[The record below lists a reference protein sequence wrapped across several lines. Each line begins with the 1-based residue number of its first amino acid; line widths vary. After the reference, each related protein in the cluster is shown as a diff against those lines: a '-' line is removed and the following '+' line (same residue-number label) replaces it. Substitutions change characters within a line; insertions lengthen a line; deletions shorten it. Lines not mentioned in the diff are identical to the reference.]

1 MQFASWRWNR
11 IIAFFGGAGLLFL
24 VPWSGL
30 SPALPA
36 WTVDV
41 LVAVPFGLCVYGF
54 TEQPRKVI
62 LLIPV
67 GTALGIGVLALYRAS
82 GVHLL

>member
-11 IIAFFGGAGLLFL
+11 IIAFFGGAGLLVL

-30 SPALPA
+30 SPALPEWA
-36 WTVDV
+36 VDV
-41 LVAVPFGLCVYGF
+41 FLSVPFGLCVYGF

-67 GTALGIGVLALYRAS
+67 GTALGIGILALYRAS
-82 GVHLL
+82 GFGLF